1 MKSIYQKLF
10 AFVLLIVTLFSLLVP
25 IAVSAVDVTDAS
37 EWVTNLETSSVDED
51 LSLMKMADSK
61 GELTKRFNINDY
73 PLNTK
78 DDRIELITLY
88 EYGYTK
94 ESGIS
99 DTYGLYLYFY
109 NPSGKTV
116 VNADNAVN
124 MSQAVDAN
132 GNGTSYERVGMTLL
146 STTADNRFLKFKLNP
161 KENQE
166 PFQTVTQDGIKYRI
180 YDIAVVYLNH
190 GKGEPNKAYSNAI
203 AYKYSGYAEDDT
215 LKVSGKETVV
225 LELDLKQTWY
235 RLNSSPLGK
244 YHYSTLNS
252 VYFSVPETV
261 FDRYTTVTG
270 AEMDW
275 YEYRTKPVLYFTDE
289 ATAQTFDAL
298 LGGCGDKDF
307 FGGRGPMGDQVTD
320 MNIEEYEIFLG
331 TEVNKIHSYWLF
343 DRVYHNHA
351 GAFYAP
357 NAASKSMDLLIDGKG
372 KNITGER
379 ILEKIKSYSSDTFE
393 QLGSDITSIQGAPYR
408 PLDGASSYSKYYFSD
423 DVDKGRT
430 RGYNHVYLTD
440 DSFQIVEAFKGG
452 FFAKF
457 FEYGWNF
464 PDFEPSAKYPVID
477 ELTDV
482 SSKVSAEDIG
492 INEYDL
498 NGILKDVAYAKT
510 RDERTFLLR
519 FATTDYFY
527 AKCDESV
534 PGSVYM
540 SQQTAFLNLN
550 VLSLTVEKDG
560 VKTVIPVSADSID
573 VMGDPT
579 TSEKENMFLGFLN
592 LDSVFSVF
600 DLIGDFFNT
609 FRVIILFLIIVL
621 IAYFVFKFIRWVGST
636 FISAKKENMKIVI
649 TDKVMRKHRQRKE
662 KEEMSKKDIE
672 EEKKLQRRDDE
683 DERRQAR
690 RAWYQEEAEDRRER
704 RLARKREA
712 DKMSRIDEYEIK
724 KIIDKGYVGDRLDEY
739 EEKKKIDQKYRGNGK
754 KKG

>member
-10 AFVLLIVTLFSLLVP
+10 AFVLLIVTLFSLLLP
-25 IAVSAVDVTDAS
+25 IAVSAADVTDAS
-37 EWVTNLETSSVDED
+37 QWVTNLETSSVDED

-73 PLNTK
+73 PLNTE

-116 VNADNAVN
+116 INADNAVN

-166 PFQTVTQDGIKYRI
+166 SFQTVTQDGIEYRI

-235 RLNSSPLGK
+235 RLNSSPLGQH
-244 YHYSTLNS
+244 HYSTLNS

-289 ATAQTFDAL
+289 ATAQTLDAY
-298 LGGCGDKDF
+298 LGGCGKYSFWDTREYIPLGNLIMSEHYGKFVGHVIPDD
-307 FGGRGPMGDQVTD
+307 GYNMMEYTY
-320 MNIEEYEIFLG
+320 EELYE
-331 TEVNKIHSYWLF
+331 
-343 DRVYHNHA
+343 NHA

-357 NAASKSMDLLIDGKG
+357 NAASTGMKLLVDGNG
-372 KNITGER
+372 KYITSES
-379 ILEKIKSYSSDTFE
+379 IFEKIKSYSSDVFE
-393 QLGSDITSIQGAPYR
+393 QVGNNFTSIQGTLYR
-408 PLDGASSYSKYYFSD
+408 PLDGASSYSSYYFTS

-430 RGYNHVYLTD
+430 SGYNHVYFTD
-440 DSFQIVEAFKGG
+440 ESYQIVEAFNGKG
-452 FFAKF
+452 FAKIL
-457 FEYGWNF
+457 EYGLF
-464 PDFEPSAKYPVID
+464 TPDFEPSAKYPVID

-482 SSKVSAEDIG
+482 SLRVSAEDIG

-498 NGILKDVAYAKT
+498 DDILKDVAYAKA

-527 AKCDESV
+527 AKANESV

-560 VKTVIPVSADSID
+560 VETVIPVSADSID

-579 TSEKENMFLGFLN
+579 TGEKENMFLGFLN
-592 LDSVFSVF
+592 LDSVFNAF
-600 DLIGDFFNT
+600 GD
-609 FRVIILFLIIVL
+609 IL
-621 IAYFVFKFIRWVGST
+621 T
-636 FISAKKENMKIVI
+636 FIKIVFGAI
-649 TDKVMRKHRQRKE
+649 LIVFIIWGVSKLWTMLKDILKGTKSFF
-662 KEEMSKKDIE
+662 SKKSKTKKHKFSSVQS
-672 EEKKLQRRDDE
+672 EKNKVSKS
-683 DERRQAR
+683 
-690 RAWYQEEAEDRRER
+690 
-704 RLARKREA
+704 RKTE
-712 DKMSRIDEYEIK
+712 
-724 KIIDKGYVGDRLDEY
+724 
-739 EEKKKIDQKYRGNGK
+739 
-754 KKG
+754 